1 MGYIGNQADAN
12 FSSIDKQV
20 ITGNGGTGY
29 TLSHSVANANEIA
42 VYVNNVRQDPGVAYT
57 VSNAALTMTG
67 AVANTDSFYVV
78 FLGKAV
84 QTKVPPD
91 GSVSAA
97 KLASGIAISAST
109 GTFSGDLTVDTSTL
123 KVDSSN
129 NKVGIGL
136 TSPQELLHLKDGDI
150 AVGNG
155 TASNNSVIGRVGF
168 STDSSNSRFI
178 GIESFRGSD
187 AANADLRFH
196 TYGGDSDKGE
206 RMRIANDGNVG
217 IGTTSPSDLVHLK
230 GGSDNSSTG
239 APIIRL
245 QKQSGGAV
253 NDGQTIGGISFYVND
268 DGVNSGS
275 TFERAKIIAESQNA
289 SSGTRLE
296 FWTGNSNAAI
306 AERMRI
312 IADGAVCIG
321 GTTHDPIS
329 VADSSMAIS
338 QNGDFNI
345 NKASGT
351 AAYMGR
357 SGSDGNVM
365 VFYKNTTFV
374 GGISLNSSSTSFN
387 TSSDYRL
394 KENVDYTWDATTR
407 LKQLKPARFN
417 FIADDTNTLVDGFL
431 AHEVSSIVP
440 EAITGTKD
448 AMTAQVLY
456 AEGDELPEGKS
467 VGDVKKPSVIDPQ
480 GIDQSKLV
488 PLLVK
493 TIQELEARITALEA

>member
-1 MGYIGNQADAN
+1 MALTKIIGDG
-12 FSSIDKQV
+12 V
-20 ITGNGGTGY
+20 GTVTGNITQSKSGTI
-29 TLSHSVANANEIA
+29 TNSFITS
-42 VYVNNVRQDPGVAYT
+42 
-57 VSNAALTMTG
+57 S
-67 AVANTDSFYVV
+67 TDSYAELLF
-78 FLGKAV
+78 
-84 QTKVPPD
+84 QD
-91 GSVSAA
+91 GNAGYALQVRSDNAQ
-97 KLASGIAISAST
+97 ST
-109 GTFSGDLTVDTSTL
+109 GTGSFLLNDRDTGSFPVVI
-123 KVDSSN
+123 K
-129 NKVGIGL
+129 
-136 TSPQELLHLKDGDI
+136 E
-150 AVGNG
+150 GN
-155 TASNNSVIGRVGF
+155 ASNTLVLS
-168 STDSSNSRFI
+168 
-178 GIESFRGSD
+178 GS
-187 AANADLRFH
+187 
-196 TYGGDSDKGE
+196 K
-206 RMRIANDGNVG
+206 IG
-217 IGTTSPSDLVHLK
+217 IGTNAPLDLVHLK

-253 NDGQTIGGISFYVND
+253 DDGQTIGGISWFVND
-268 DGVNSGS
+268 DGVQSGAS
-275 TFERAKIIAESQNA
+275 YERAKIIAESQNS

-296 FWTGNSNAAI
+296 FWTGNSNADI
-306 AERMRI
+306 AERVRI
-312 IADGAVCIG
+312 LADGNVCIG
-321 GTTHDPIS
+321 GTSHDPIS
-329 VADSSMAIS
+329 VAASSMAIS

-357 SGSDGNVM
+357 SGSDGNLM